1 MLMLPPSV
9 RVFVAVC
16 AVDLRKSFDGLSSLV
31 REVVREDPMTG
42 HLFVFFGRRGDS
54 VKVLW
59 WGPGPGCCGPGGGV
73 ARGAELTETQIIS
86 PSVMPVTFLGL
97 FWPGKTPRGND
108 KRCARCFYLSS
119 SSGAGSV
126 PLRESRSLRARVTS
140 RSRRLTGK
148 TRPFSSRGFAQ
159 VS

>member
-42 HLFVFFGRRGDS
+42 HLFVFFGRRGDL

-59 WGPGPGCCGPGGGV
+59 WDRGGFCIF
-73 ARGAELTETQIIS
+73 AKRLERGRFTIPRAAAGAIQVEMEAAELALLLEGFDLAGVKRRPRWTPQSNSIS
-86 PSVMPVTFLGL
+86 KSQLMS
-97 FWPGKTPRGND
+97 K
-108 KRCARCFYLSS
+108 
-119 SSGAGSV
+119 
-126 PLRESRSLRARVTS
+126 SLAAD
-140 RSRRLTGK
+140 L
-148 TRPFSSRGFAQ
+148 PP
-159 VS
+159 